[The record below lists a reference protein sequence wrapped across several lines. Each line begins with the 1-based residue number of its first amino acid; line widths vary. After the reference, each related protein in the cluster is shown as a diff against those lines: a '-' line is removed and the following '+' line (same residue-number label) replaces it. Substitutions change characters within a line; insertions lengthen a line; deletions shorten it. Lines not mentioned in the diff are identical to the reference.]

1 MVADPEL
8 PASWRK
14 TFMTLWL
21 GCFMTGLNFSMTM
34 PFMALY
40 IETLHPYGKFEL
52 NLYAGLAFAVTYLA
66 QAIVSPLWGNLADQ
80 KGRKLMCL
88 RASGVMTFTIFA
100 VGLVHHAWTIVLL
113 RFVQGAFSGY
123 INNATAFMA
132 GETPHNRS
140 GAVMANMMTAN
151 VTGNLLGPLVGGLLA
166 GFAGYRV
173 TFFVCGAMMGIVF
186 LLTLFNTKE
195 HFTPISAKKMKPM
208 KEIFA
213 QLENKQLIIA
223 MFITTLFIQSA
234 LMSIAPIVSLLVKSL
249 MHGTGNVSFV
259 SGVVAAMPGFGTLLV
274 ASRLGVKMDKIGP
287 LKVLVFGLVAAMVVF
302 LPMYFVTSPWSLG
315 FWRFLL
321 GIANA
326 ALLPA
331 VQTVLTVS
339 VPREAFGR
347 IFSYNQSF
355 QAAGAMLGSMMGSLI
370 SGLFNYQAVFL
381 VTAALMALN
390 LFLIWKVH
398 RPLENEK

>member
-166 GFAGYRV
+166 GFAGYLIRKN
-173 TFFVCGAMMGIVF
+173 I
-186 LLTLFNTKE
+186 LRR
-195 HFTPISAKKMKPM
+195 S
-208 KEIFA
+208 
-213 QLENKQLIIA
+213 QLK
-223 MFITTLFIQSA
+223 
-234 LMSIAPIVSLLVKSL
+234 
-249 MHGTGNVSFV
+249 
-259 SGVVAAMPGFGTLLV
+259 
-274 ASRLGVKMDKIGP
+274 R
-287 LKVLVFGLVAAMVVF
+287 
-302 LPMYFVTSPWSLG
+302 
-315 FWRFLL
+315 
-321 GIANA
+321 
-326 ALLPA
+326 
-331 VQTVLTVS
+331 
-339 VPREAFGR
+339 
-347 IFSYNQSF
+347 
-355 QAAGAMLGSMMGSLI
+355 
-370 SGLFNYQAVFL
+370 
-381 VTAALMALN
+381 
-390 LFLIWKVH
+390 
-398 RPLENEK
+398 